1 MKQYLVD
8 HGVSAERIIT
18 RGAGPDEPIDSNSS
32 PEGRAN
38 NRRIEFRV
46 LE

>member
-1 MKQYLVD
+1 VKLREEDKVWIWWED
-8 HGVSAERIIT
+8 GF
-18 RGAGPDEPIDSNSS
+18 DEPIDDNST

-46 LE
+46 LK